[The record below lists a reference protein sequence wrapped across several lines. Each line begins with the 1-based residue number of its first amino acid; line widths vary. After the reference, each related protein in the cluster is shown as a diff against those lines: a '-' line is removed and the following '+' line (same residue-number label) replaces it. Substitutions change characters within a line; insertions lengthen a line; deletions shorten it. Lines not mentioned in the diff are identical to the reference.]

1 MTHAGS
7 KSARLEVVRPI
18 NAGDEIFVSYGRGYW
33 RKEDAP
39 HFTVDVPDWEWDLSD
54 PFEPAPTRSLPAVGT
69 PAVAVGT
76 PAVSASPA
84 VPAQLPQP
92 ALSVAPP
99 RGPAVCPGSP
109 TFCRCSEC
117 TTVVPAAAAVVT
129 PVRPSLDVVVERLA
143 ECLGSP
149 LDPGWHQF
157 AFEPL
162 VLAPSAHLCKNLDSS
177 DNIDSP

>member
-1 MTHAGS
+1 MFLTGS
-7 KSARLEVVRPI
+7 GISPI
-18 NAGDEIFVSYGRGYW
+18 RS
-33 RKEDAP
+33 
-39 HFTVDVPDWEWDLSD
+39 
-54 PFEPAPTRSLPAVGT
+54 PAPTRSLPAVGT
-69 PAVAVGT
+69 PVAAVGT

-92 ALSVAPP
+92 ALSVAPR

-117 TTVVPAAAAVVT
+117 TTVVPAAAVVT

-143 ECLGSP
+143 ECLDSP

-162 VLAPSAHLCKNLDSS
+162 VLAPSALCKNLDSS